1 MLRAAPWLTAA
12 LVLGPIAAGLAG
24 TLLPAFGWLPALGGT
39 AVSLDPWR
47 ALFAAPGLPRAVL
60 LTLLT
65 GFAATILSFAL
76 VVAFCAATQGSALA
90 RRAQAALAPLLAT
103 PHAALAI
110 GFAFLV
116 TPSGWIARALSPWA
130 TGWDRPPDWATV
142 NDPWGLA
149 LIVGL
154 TLKEV
159 PYLLLMAFAGLGQVR
174 AAEGLRAAA
183 ALGYG
188 PVTGWLKVVLPQ
200 LYPQLRLPIYAV
212 LAFSLSVVDVAL
224 ILGPGAPP
232 TLSALV
238 LRWFADRELTMWFP
252 AAAGALLLL
261 LIVLGA
267 ILLWRLG
274 ERIAVA
280 LGRRW
285 IAAGGRGG
293 AGRVLRLGAP
303 VLMGVLLAANAAALL
318 LLVAWSFAGPWRFP
332 DALPAAFTLG
342 TWRAQVQAI
351 AAPALAT
358 LAVALAATGLALMLT
373 LACLEAERRQGMR
386 PGGRAL
392 LLMIWLPLLLPQL
405 AFLFGWQVALV
416 RLGLDGTIGAVVWT
430 HLLFVLPYVFL
441 SLADPWRALDPR
453 HARAAA
459 ALGAGP
465 WRVFLAVR
473 CRLLLRPLL
482 VAAAVGVAVSV
493 GLYLPTLFAGA
504 GRVATLTTEAVTL
517 AAGADRRILGAYA
530 ALQALLPLAAY
541 ALAVALPAW
550 LHRDRRGMRPA

>member
-1 MLRAAPWLTAA
+1 MLRAVPLLTA
-12 LVLGPIAAGLAG
+12 LIFLGPIAAGLAG

-39 AVSLDPWR
+39 AFSLDPWR
-47 ALFAAPGLPRAVL
+47 ALLAAPGLGKAVL
-60 LTLLT
+60 LTLGT
-65 GFAATILSFAL
+65 GFAATLLSFGL
-76 VVAFCAATQGSALA
+76 VIAFCAATQGSPLA

-116 TPSGWIARALSPWA
+116 APSGWIARALSPWA
-130 TGWDRPPDWATV
+130 TGWERPPDWATV
-142 NDPWGLA
+142 NDPWGIA
-149 LIVGL
+149 LILGL

-174 AAEGLRAAA
+174 AAEGMRAAA

-200 LYPQLRLPIYAV
+200 LYPQLRLPLYAV
-212 LAFSLSVVDVAL
+212 LVFSLSVVDVAL
-224 ILGPGAPP
+224 ILGPGTPP

-238 LRWFADRELTMWFP
+238 LRWFSDRELTQWFP

-261 LIVLGA
+261 LIVLAA
-267 ILLWRLG
+267 ILAWRVA
-274 ERIAVA
+274 ERVVA
-280 LGRRW
+280 SLGRRW

-293 AGRVLRLGAP
+293 EGRVLRVGAP
-303 VLMGVLLAANAAALL
+303 TLMAALLVANAAS
-318 LLVAWSFAGPWRFP
+318 LLVLIAWSFAGPWRFP
-332 DALPAAFTLG
+332 EALPATFTLA
-342 TWRAQVQAI
+342 TWQAQVQAI
-351 AAPALAT
+351 ATPAATTLIVALAT
-358 LAVALAATGLALMLT
+358 TALAMGLA
-373 LACLEAERRQGMR
+373 LACLEAEQRHGFR
-386 PGGRAL
+386 PGQRVLAL
-392 LLMIWLPLLLPQL
+392 IWLPLLLPQL

-416 RLGLDGTIGAVVWT
+416 RLDLDGTLGAVVWT

-441 SLADPWRALDPR
+441 SLADPWRALDR
-453 HARAAA
+453 RYARSAAS
-459 ALGAGP
+459 LGAGP
-465 WRVFLAVR
+465 WRVFLAVK

-482 VAAAVGVAVSV
+482 VAAAVGFAVSV

-504 GRVATLTTEAVTL
+504 GRVTTLTTEAVTL

-530 ALQALLPLAAY
+530 TLQALMPMAVYAA
-541 ALAVALPAW
+541 AVMLPAW

>member
-1 MLRAAPWLTAA
+1 MLRAVPLLTA
-12 LVLGPIAAGLAG
+12 LIFLGPIAAGLAG

-39 AVSLDPWR
+39 AFSLDPWR
-47 ALFAAPGLPRAVL
+47 ALLAAPGLGKAVL
-60 LTLLT
+60 LTLGT
-65 GFAATILSFAL
+65 GFAATLLSFGL
-76 VVAFCAATQGSALA
+76 VVAFCAATQGSPLA

-116 TPSGWIARALSPWA
+116 APSGWIARALSPWA
-130 TGWDRPPDWATV
+130 TGWERPPDWATV
-142 NDPWGLA
+142 NDPWGIA
-149 LIVGL
+149 LILGL

-174 AAEGLRAAA
+174 AAEGMRAAA

-200 LYPQLRLPIYAV
+200 LYPQLRLPLYAV
-212 LAFSLSVVDVAL
+212 LVFSLSVVDVAL
-224 ILGPGAPP
+224 ILGPGTPP

-238 LRWFADRELTMWFP
+238 LRWFADRELTQWFP

-261 LIVLGA
+261 LIVLAA
-267 ILLWRLG
+267 ILAWRVA
-274 ERIAVA
+274 ERVVA
-280 LGRRW
+280 SLGRRW

-293 AGRVLRLGAP
+293 EGRVLRVGAP
-303 VLMGVLLAANAAALL
+303 ALMAALLAANAAS
-318 LLVAWSFAGPWRFP
+318 LLVLIAWSFAGPWRFP
-332 DALPAAFTLG
+332 EALPATFTLA
-342 TWRAQVQAI
+342 TWQAQVQAI
-351 AAPALAT
+351 ATPAATTLIVALAT
-358 LAVALAATGLALMLT
+358 TALAMGLA
-373 LACLEAERRQGMR
+373 LACLEAEQRHGFR
-386 PGGRAL
+386 PGQRVLAL
-392 LLMIWLPLLLPQL
+392 IWLPLLLPQL

-416 RLGLDGTIGAVVWT
+416 RLDLDGTLGAVVWT

-441 SLADPWRALDPR
+441 SLADPWRALDR
-453 HARAAA
+453 RYARSAAS
-459 ALGAGP
+459 LGAGP
-465 WRVFLAVR
+465 WRVFLAVK

-482 VAAAVGVAVSV
+482 VAAAVGFAVSV

-504 GRVATLTTEAVTL
+504 GRVTTLTTEAVTL

-530 ALQALLPLAAY
+530 TLQALMPMAVYAA
-541 ALAVALPAW
+541 AVMLPAW

>member
-1 MLRAAPWLTAA
+1 LLRAAPWLTAA
-12 LVLGPIAAGLAG
+12 LFLGPIGAGLAG

-39 AVSLDPWR
+39 ALSLDPWR
-47 ALFAAPGLPRAVL
+47 ALLAAPGLPRAVL
-60 LTLLT
+60 LTLGT
-65 GFAATILSFAL
+65 GFAATLLSFAL

-116 TPSGWIARALSPWA
+116 APSGWIARALSPWA

-142 NDPWGLA
+142 NDPWGVA
-149 LIVGL
+149 LVLGL

-159 PYLLLMAFAGLGQVR
+159 PYLLLLAFAGLGLGR
-174 AAEGLRAAA
+174 AAEGMRAAA

-200 LYPQLRLPIYAV
+200 LYPQLRLPLYAV
-212 LAFSLSVVDVAL
+212 LVFSLSVVDVAL

-238 LRWFADRELTMWFP
+238 LRWFADRDLSLWFP

-261 LIVLGA
+261 LVVLGA
-267 ILLWRLG
+267 ILAWRLG
-274 ERIAVA
+274 ERVAAA

-293 AGRVLRLGAP
+293 AARALRLGAP
-303 VLMGVLLAANAAALL
+303 ALMAVLLAANAAALL
-318 LLVAWSFAGPWRFP
+318 VLLAWSFAGPWRFP
-332 DALPAAFTLG
+332 EALPAGFTLA

-351 AAPALAT
+351 AAPAWAT
-358 LAVALAATGLALMLT
+358 LTVALAATAAALALA
-373 LACLEAERRQGMR
+373 LACLEAEQRHGLR
-386 PGGRAL
+386 PGQRAL
-392 LLMIWLPLLLPQL
+392 LLIWLPLLLPQL

-416 RLGLDGTIGAVVWT
+416 RLDLDGTIAAVVWT

-453 HARAAA
+453 YARSAA

-465 WRVFLAVR
+465 WRVFLAVK

-482 VAAAVGVAVSV
+482 VAAAVGFAVSA

-530 ALQALLPLAAY
+530 ALQALMPLAAY
-541 ALAVALPAW
+541 AAAVALPAW

>member
-12 LVLGPIAAGLAG
+12 LFLGPIAAGLAG

-39 AVSLDPWR
+39 AVSLEPWR
-47 ALFAAPGLPRAVL
+47 ALLAAPGLGRAVL
-60 LTLLT
+60 LTLGT
-65 GFAATILSFAL
+65 GFAATLLSFAL
-76 VVAFCAATQGSALA
+76 VIAFCAATQGRTLA

-116 TPSGWIARALSPWA
+116 APSGWIARALSPWA

-149 LIVGL
+149 LVAGL

-159 PYLLLMAFAGLGQVR
+159 PYLLLMAFAGLGQIR
-174 AAEGLRAAA
+174 AAEAMRAAA

-200 LYPQLRLPIYAV
+200 LYPQLRLPLYAV

-238 LRWFADRELTMWFP
+238 LRWFADRDLAMWFP
-252 AAAGALLLL
+252 AAAGAVLLLAL
-261 LIVLGA
+261 VLGG
-267 ILLWRLG
+267 ILAWRVG
-274 ERIAVA
+274 ERVA
-280 LGRRW
+280 AAAGRRW
-285 IAAGGRGG
+285 IATGGRGG
-293 AGRVLRLGAP
+293 AGRALRCGAP
-303 VLMGVLLAANAAALL
+303 ALMGLLLAANAAALL
-318 LLVAWSFAGPWRFP
+318 VLLAWSFAGPWRFP
-332 DALPAAFTLG
+332 EALPSAFTLA
-342 TWRAQVQAI
+342 TWRAQVQAL
-351 AAPALAT
+351 AQPAMAT
-358 LAVALAATGLALMLT
+358 LAVALAATALALLLA
-373 LACLEAERRQGMR
+373 LACLEAEQRHGLR
-386 PGGRAL
+386 PGRRA

-416 RLGLDGTIGAVVWT
+416 RLDLDGTAGAVVWT

-465 WRVFLAVR
+465 WRVFWAVK

-482 VAAAVGVAVSV
+482 VAAAVGFAVSA
-493 GLYLPTLFAGA
+493 GLYLPTLFAGG
-504 GRVATLTTEAVTL
+504 GRIATLTTEAVTL
-517 AAGADRRILGAYA
+517 AAGADRRVLGAYA
-530 ALQALLPLAAY
+530 ALQALMPLAAY
-541 ALAVALPAW
+541 AAAVAVPSF